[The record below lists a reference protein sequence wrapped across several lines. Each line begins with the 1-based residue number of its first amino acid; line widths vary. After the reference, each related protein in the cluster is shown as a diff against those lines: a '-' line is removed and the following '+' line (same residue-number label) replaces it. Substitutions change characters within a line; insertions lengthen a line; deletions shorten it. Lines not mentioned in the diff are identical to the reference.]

1 MSKRLITKD
10 WSAIPAADQAYLRAS
25 YDRHKNRFLTPE
37 PSSVSN
43 VSFERWLSKR
53 GIQKINPH

>member
-1 MSKRLITKD
+1 MSKRVITKD

-25 YDRHKNRFLTPE
+25 YDRYKSRFLTPE
-37 PSSVSN
+37 PSSAKN

-53 GIQKINPH
+53 GIQQTQTH